1 MVCAFDPMILL
12 LECDGSFLVVVP
24 GEGQM
29 PKFLGMVVDG
39 RPYTTEELENVADF
53 ILQNAESDWKK
64 FGLR

>member
-1 MVCAFDPMILL
+1 
-12 LECDGSFLVVVP
+12 
-24 GEGQM
+24 M

-39 RPYTTEELENVADF
+39 RPYTKEELENAADF